1 MNLSPITVIGN
12 ITADP
17 ELAFLGSGTPKL
29 TFSVAVNH
37 VWYDDKN
44 EKQEKVS
51 FVNVTAWRY
60 LAENIARSASKGVGV
75 IVHGRLEQRTY
86 EKDGEK
92 KSITEIVA
100 EEVGILVRSIESIE
114 RRNSSEGGT
123 KPAAKPAQR
132 PLARVGSEEEPF

>member
-1 MNLSPITVIGN
+1 M
-12 ITADP
+12 
-17 ELAFLGSGTPKL
+17 
-29 TFSVAVNH
+29 
-37 VWYDDKN
+37 
-44 EKQEKVS
+44 
-51 FVNVTAWRY
+51 
-60 LAENIARSASKGVGV
+60 

-114 RRNSSEGGT
+114 RRKSSEGGT
-123 KPAAKPAQR
+123 KPAAKPVQR